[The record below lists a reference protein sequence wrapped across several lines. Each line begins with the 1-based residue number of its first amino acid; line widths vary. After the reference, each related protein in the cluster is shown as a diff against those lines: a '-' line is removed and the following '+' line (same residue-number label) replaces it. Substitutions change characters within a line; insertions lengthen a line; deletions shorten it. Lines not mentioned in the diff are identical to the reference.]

1 MKGKNKGQCV
11 HCPSHEEGQ
20 NHAKNI
26 LKEWRSLSL
35 GVHCRMPG
43 TGPGSSS
50 GGFILGKAGSTG
62 GGGGAVGPR
71 LHRPLLDKGP
81 GEECFQWVYRKGFV
95 RLGMP
100 STGAGVTW
108 LGGMV
113 RRRQRHHS
121 GLWNDVFTTEFNVEG
136 GVDSRSLTARK
147 HTVRGRKGTVT
158 NLTTTGFS
166 PAYFFLLEPS
176 LMTLNIPSEWMVHD
190 QDTKWLEAPKH
201 IIEKLSPHY

>member
-1 MKGKNKGQCV
+1 
-11 HCPSHEEGQ
+11 
-20 NHAKNI
+20 
-26 LKEWRSLSL
+26 
-35 GVHCRMPG
+35 MPG
-43 TGPGSSS
+43 TRPGSSS

-62 GGGGAVGPR
+62 EGGGAVGPR

-95 RLGMP
+95 RLRMP

-147 HTVRGRKGTVT
+147 HTLESSDGLCKPVPDQESGNSFSYLVRGV
-158 NLTTTGFS
+158 
-166 PAYFFLLEPS
+166 
-176 LMTLNIPSEWMVHD
+176 LMDCMATLG
-190 QDTKWLEAPKH
+190 
-201 IIEKLSPHY
+201 